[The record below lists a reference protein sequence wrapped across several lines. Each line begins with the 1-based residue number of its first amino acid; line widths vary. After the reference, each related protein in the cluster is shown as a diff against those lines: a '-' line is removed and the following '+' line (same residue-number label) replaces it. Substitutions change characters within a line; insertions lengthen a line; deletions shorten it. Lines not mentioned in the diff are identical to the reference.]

1 MSHMVNTLSK
11 LNCCDVFRAQGWR
24 VVPLI
29 RLARLA
35 VRLVQVCQ
43 CSFNHTIP
51 YSNLKDKP
59 QTRIIF
65 KHGVQFFYLS
75 LSLSQSPLTVIAG
88 SILLLKHLMRFV
100 AAESA
105 LICHFASVSK
115 RVFVRN
121 LPNEN
126 AFSFE
131 GFPRGLHLRQRH
143 MVAYFIPLYLS
154 VHFLFSSFQGVLCD
168 LIAGSQV

>member
-35 VRLVQVCQ
+35 VRLVQVWQ

-51 YSNLKDKP
+51 NSNLKDKP

-65 KHGVQFFYLS
+65 KHGVQFFFLSLS

-88 SILLLKHLMRFV
+88 LILLLKHLMRFV

-154 VHFLFSSFQGVLCD
+154 VHFCFHHFKVSSVL
-168 LIAGSQV
+168 

>member
-1 MSHMVNTLSK
+1 MVNTLSK

-35 VRLVQVCQ
+35 VRLVQVWQ

-51 YSNLKDKP
+51 NSNLKDKP

-65 KHGVQFFYLS
+65 KHGVQFFFLSLS

-88 SILLLKHLMRFV
+88 LILLLKHLMRFV

-105 LICHFASVSK
+105 LIGHFRVAFGSVSK

-121 LPNEN
+121 LESEN

-143 MVAYFIPLYLS
+143 MVAYFIPL
-154 VHFLFSSFQGVLCD
+154 
-168 LIAGSQV
+168 